1 MHEDVE
7 RILYSEEEIRA
18 KVALTGKA
26 ISADYKGKDILLVG
40 VLKGAVVFTADLMR
54 ALDNDVNCE
63 IGFITARSYGK
74 SAVSGGKVDM
84 DDIKRQLGCEI
95 KGRHIIIAEDILDSG
110 LTLDTVK
117 KGFLE
122 QSPAS
127 LKICVLLDKRAARK
141 ADITPDYKCFDVENE
156 FIVGYGLDY
165 AERYRCLPYIG
176 VLKKELYENE
186 INTIK

>member
-7 RILYSEEEIRA
+7 KILYSEEEIRA

-84 DDIKRQLGCEI
+84 DDI
-95 KGRHIIIAEDILDSG
+95 IAEDILDSG
-110 LTLDTVK
+110 LTLDTIK
-117 KGFLE
+117 KGFLKE
-122 QSPAS
+122 SPAS
-127 LKICVLLDKRAARK
+127 LKICVLLDKKAARK